1 MTDIFDVTLSPLHP
15 TVEEDHCAGLQ
26 SQLSTAF
33 KVCFTPLVAL
43 TSRLRPRSG
52 HIDN

>member
-33 KVCFTPLVAL
+33 KVLFHSLGSTDLPFKAQE
-43 TSRLRPRSG
+43 RPYR
-52 HIDN
+52 